1 LQNITGGFGFGSN
14 QLEVQ
19 ASKTLSPEQIIK
31 EPTIDMPMIEQQA
44 ERTINDVG

>member
-19 ASKTLSPEQIIK
+19 TSKTLSPEQIIK
-31 EPTIDMPMIEQQA
+31 EPNINVPMIEQSESQ
-44 ERTINDVG
+44 TLSDVG